1 MHDIARYAG
10 IKEIKRRPVWHAL
23 NVMAMVRQTCK
34 DKNLA
39 IKDENFVVAHIG
51 GGISVSAIEKGHCID
66 VSNGLDE
73 GPFTPERA
81 GMLPT
86 IELMKLCFSGKYTQA
101 EIKKMLVGK
110 GGLVSYLG
118 TSDMVEIAKKINQ
131 GNKEYDAVL
140 SAMAYQIGKTIGS
153 YVAVLKG
160 KVTNIIL
167 TGGGAHNKLLIGKI
181 TPYIESFAP
190 IHVAPG
196 EDELLA
202 LARGALRVL
211 RKEVEA
217 QNYQR

>member
-1 MHDIARYAG
+1 
-10 IKEIKRRPVWHAL
+10 
-23 NVMAMVRQTCK
+23 
-34 DKNLA
+34 
-39 IKDENFVVAHIG
+39 
-51 GGISVSAIEKGHCID
+51 
-66 VSNGLDE
+66 
-73 GPFTPERA
+73 
-81 GMLPT
+81 
-86 IELMKLCFSGKYTQA
+86 
-101 EIKKMLVGK
+101 
-110 GGLVSYLG
+110 
-118 TSDMVEIAKKINQ
+118 
-131 GNKEYDAVL
+131 
-140 SAMAYQIGKTIGS
+140 
-153 YVAVLKG
+153 VAVLKG